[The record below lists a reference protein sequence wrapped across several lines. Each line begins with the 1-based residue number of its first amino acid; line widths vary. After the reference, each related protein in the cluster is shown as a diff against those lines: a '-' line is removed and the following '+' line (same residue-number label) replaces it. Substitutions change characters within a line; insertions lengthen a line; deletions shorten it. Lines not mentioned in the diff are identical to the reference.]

1 MSNEV
6 LTAARTLIAPGQVV
20 EVRAIT
26 DDGIASGY
34 FDSAEVLAAKVE
46 ALDGLPSVQG
56 IYVTLNAVNP
66 ALLSRR
72 ANRIKMRLGKKD
84 VTTADSDIVKRQWF
98 PVDVDPVRPSGVSS
112 TEQEHLVAIA
122 KARRIAEYLSG
133 MGWPAPLL
141 ADSGNGAHLLYRIDL
156 ENDDAS
162 RDLVKRCLE
171 VLASMFN
178 DAVAQVDTA
187 NFNAARIWKLYGT
200 MSRKG
205 DSTADRPHRRAAIIE
220 APETSGIVGRDM
232 LTRLAGVLPD
242 IPAVPA
248 TVRPAAE
255 KRGPACPAQHW
266 ISDTG
271 SLTTAFRS
279 SPKNPIR
286 AGRCISSN
294 NARFLV
300 YTRMGLLP
308 SSLQVEPF
316 TPDATTR
323 AVVQDLSDG
332 RSCGS
337 GLSRERSD
345 LLQDRTAPHP
355 GSYNHLFRP
364 PKISTLRKPYWCCG
378 LVTRSGPCC
387 GPLRSTMK
395 ATKR

>member
-6 LTAARTLIAPGQVV
+6 LTAARILIAPGQVV

-56 IYVTLNAVNP
+56 VYITLNAVNP

-122 KARRIAEYLSG
+122 KARRIAEYLTG

-156 ENDDAS
+156 PNDDAS

-187 NFNAARIWKLYGT
+187 NFNAARIRKLYGT

-205 DSTADRPHRRAAIIE
+205 DSTVDRPHRRSAIIE
-220 APETSGIVGRDM
+220 APGTPGIVGRDT
-232 LTRLAGVLPD
+232 LTRLAECPAGHPD
-242 IPAVPA
+242 
-248 TVRPAAE
+248 RS
-255 KRGPACPAQHW
+255 RGGPTYREERWPACPHG
-266 ISDTG
+266 TG
-271 SLTTAFRS
+271 S
-279 SPKNPIR
+279 
-286 AGRCISSN
+286 
-294 NARFLV
+294 
-300 YTRMGLLP
+300 
-308 SSLQVEPF
+308 
-316 TPDATTR
+316 
-323 AVVQDLSDG
+323 
-332 RSCGS
+332 
-337 GLSRERSD
+337 
-345 LLQDRTAPHP
+345 RTLA
-355 GSYNHLFRP
+355 L
-364 PKISTLRKPYWCCG
+364 
-378 LVTRSGPCC
+378 
-387 GPLRSTMK
+387 
-395 ATKR
+395 